1 MIIIRSYFCKG
12 QFAPFL
18 PLAGLN
24 NGCQGQFNV
33 YLPLAG
39 QKPYCKGQNPA

>member
-1 MIIIRSYFCKG
+1 MIITRSYFCKG

-18 PLAGLN
+18 PLAG
-24 NGCQGQFNV
+24 
-33 YLPLAG
+33 